1 MQNYVLTADQ
11 IIVRLIAAVVL
22 GGIIGFEREYKSH
35 PAGLKTHILVC
46 VGSAMIALIQEEI
59 TWQAL
64 HFATE
69 YPEFVGVIRSDQAR
83 LVAQVISGIGFL
95 GAGTIILSKGAVRG
109 LTTAASV
116 WAVAALGIAIGMGYY
131 RIAAFSF
138 LAIMVALT
146 VLSRLTPLGKIKR
159 LEIQFTDLEESK
171 QFVESY
177 FKKHE
182 VRVDTVDFE
191 IRRLEKT
198 NHRLFHVI
206 YHINLPRN
214 FDEFQLVQDLSE
226 SSEIK
231 MIRILQ

>member
-1 MQNYVLTADQ
+1 
-11 IIVRLIAAVVL
+11 
-22 GGIIGFEREYKSH
+22 
-35 PAGLKTHILVC
+35 
-46 VGSAMIALIQEEI
+46 
-59 TWQAL
+59 
-64 HFATE
+64 
-69 YPEFVGVIRSDQAR
+69 
-83 LVAQVISGIGFL
+83 
-95 GAGTIILSKGAVRG
+95 
-109 LTTAASV
+109 
-116 WAVAALGIAIGMGYY
+116 
-131 RIAAFSF
+131 
-138 LAIMVALT
+138 MVALT

-177 FKKHE
+177 FKTHD